1 VLPNGFNRALNW
13 SSTASLRRPKTG
25 CLEHFSYHGHCHWF
39 EMPIISQA
47 LNPPGESIDSQ
58 LPLEG
63 AIRQVAPLPQQRH
76 HLIHHRDKVHPVPS
90 LLRCSAFMLMGSLI
104 IA

>member
-1 VLPNGFNRALNW
+1 MHNGFNRALSWRN
-13 SSTASLRRPKTG
+13 TASLRRPRTG
-25 CLEHFSYHGHCHWF
+25 CRENFSYHGPCHWF

-47 LNPPGESIDSQ
+47 LHPPGESIDSK

-63 AIRQVAPLPQQRH
+63 AIRQAAPLPQQRH
-76 HLIHHRDKVHPVPS
+76 HLIHHRDKVHPVSS
-90 LLRCSAFMLMGSLI
+90 LLRCSASMLMRSPI